1 MSILKKKLNVI
12 VFFVIGILY
21 CYIGNWIV
29 IWEYRLLKFWFSF
42 YNVCIDFWFNMLNIE
57 NIKNN
62 KFEFVIYKY
71 ERVI

>member
-71 ERVI
+71 EWVI